1 MHESVDD
8 QLRLATYTNSVRF
21 VCNGALRFRAAPGT
35 NVANIH
41 ETLLNRR
48 AFFCFHRLIAAGTSN
63 DRRVIH
69 WILHNPS
76 PTAVAD

>member
-1 MHESVDD
+1 M
-8 QLRLATYTNSVRF
+8 RPIYTNSVRF
-21 VCNGALRFRAAPGT
+21 VCNGALRFRAAPGA

-63 DRRVIH
+63 DRRVIQS
-69 WILHNPS
+69 ILHNPS
-76 PTAVAD
+76 PTAVAN